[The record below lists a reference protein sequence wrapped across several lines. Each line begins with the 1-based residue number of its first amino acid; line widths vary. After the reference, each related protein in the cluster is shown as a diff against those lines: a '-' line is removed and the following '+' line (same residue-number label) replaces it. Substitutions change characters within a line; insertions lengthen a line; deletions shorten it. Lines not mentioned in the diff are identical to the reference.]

1 MEIMNASTGF
11 SATTILKEIK
21 ELNDAITELDSLI
34 TKEAEFVQRL
44 DRVAKIDTLKSR
56 IAAEI
61 KRVKEEEDRSERN
74 FNTGKL
80 YSSVAGFALGSIL
93 GAMSKQGKPFLS
105 GAKLLSTELGK
116 EADFGTVLI
125 ATGENSKLEDIEV
138 VSISS
143 LAREYKK
150 TESSIISI
158 IKGNGYLLLTPEEL
172 WKSLHRLKEDIM
184 EGKYKSEREQNKA
197 LLNYAKKRK

>member
-1 MEIMNASTGF
+1 MNASTGF

-21 ELNDAITELDSLI
+21 ELNDAITESDSLI

-56 IAAEI
+56 IVAEI
-61 KRVKEEEDRSERN
+61 KHVQEEEDKSERN

>member
-1 MEIMNASTGF
+1 MEIMNASTEF

-61 KRVKEEEDRSERN
+61 KRVQEEEDKSERN

-158 IKGNGYLLLTPEEL
+158 IKGNGYRLLTPEEL

>member
-1 MEIMNASTGF
+1 MNASTGF

-61 KRVKEEEDRSERN
+61 KRVQEEEDKSERN

-150 TESSIISI
+150 TESSILSI
-158 IKGNGYLLLTPEEL
+158 IKGNGYLLLIPEEL
-172 WKSLHRLKEDIM
+172 WKLLHRLKEDIM

-197 LLNYAKKRK
+197 LLNYVKKRK

>member
-21 ELNDAITELDSLI
+21 ELNYAITELDSLI

-61 KRVKEEEDRSERN
+61 KRVQEEEDKSERN

-150 TESSIISI
+150 TESSILSI
-158 IKGNGYLLLTPEEL
+158 IKGNGYLLLTPKEL

-197 LLNYAKKRK
+197 LLNYVKKRK

>member
-1 MEIMNASTGF
+1 MNASTGF

-21 ELNDAITELDSLI
+21 ELNDAIAESDSLI

-61 KRVKEEEDRSERN
+61 KRVQEEEDKSERN

-80 YSSVAGFALGSIL
+80 YSGVAGFALGSIL

-150 TESSIISI
+150 TELSIISI

>member
-1 MEIMNASTGF
+1 MNASTGF

-61 KRVKEEEDRSERN
+61 KRVQEEEDKSERN

-197 LLNYAKKRK
+197 LFNYAKKRK

>member
-56 IAAEI
+56 LAAEI
-61 KRVKEEEDRSERN
+61 KRVQEEEDKSERN

>member
-1 MEIMNASTGF
+1 MNASTGF

-61 KRVKEEEDRSERN
+61 KRVQEEDKSERN

-93 GAMSKQGKPFLS
+93 GAMSKQGEPFLS

-116 EADFGTVLI
+116 EANFGTVLI

>member
-1 MEIMNASTGF
+1 MNASTGF

-61 KRVKEEEDRSERN
+61 KRVQEEEDKSERN

-158 IKGNGYLLLTPEEL
+158 IKGNGYLLLTPKEL

>member
-1 MEIMNASTGF
+1 MNASTEF
-11 SATTILKEIK
+11 LATTILKEIK
-21 ELNDAITELDSLI
+21 ELNDAIAESDSLI

-61 KRVKEEEDRSERN
+61 KRVQEEEDKSERN

-80 YSSVAGFALGSIL
+80 YSGVAGFALGSIL

-105 GAKLLSTELGK
+105 GAKLFSTELGK

-150 TESSIISI
+150 TELSIISI